1 MCAETTPNPSV
12 LKVKTVYRNTPASN
26 AVYGLGLIGAWV
38 YYFSQAKSLLDGV
51 LAFFQG
57 LVWPAFVIY
66 DLLKYLNPS

>member
-1 MCAETTPNPSV
+1 MGTSSGASNAPGSC
-12 LKVKTVYRNTPASN
+12 VYLTSSSPASN

-66 DLLKYLNPS
+66 DLLQYLNPS

>member
-1 MCAETTPNPSV
+1 MSTETPTYQR
-12 LKVKTVYRNTPASN
+12 VKTVNRCAPASN

-66 DLLKYLNPS
+66 DLLQYLHAS